1 MTSATRADNIVNRTI
16 FTADNILPLRR
27 IADESIDLI
36 YLDPPFNS
44 KKQWS
49 APVGSEAAGA
59 AFKDTWTLS
68 DIDEA
73 WVDEIAA
80 ANPGL
85 ARIIDAVGAINGD
98 GDKSYLIMMAIRLI
112 EMRRVL
118 KPTGSFYLHCD
129 PTMSHSL
136 KLLLDAIFGGDNF
149 VNEITWKRY
158 AAHSLAKGG
167 FDNIAD
173 ILLLYAANKDEML
186 SNKVYG
192 TLSKTAMRKRFP
204 HKEEKTKRR
213 FQHVALEQ
221 RSNSSSAGEKRVI
234 GEREVISEIGW
245 RWTQETFDKRLAANP
260 RLIYWTKN
268 GRPRYK
274 LYMDEYKGPPPGNI
288 WVDVKYLSSGNRER
302 LGYPTQKPE
311 ALLERIIKASSNP
324 GDWILDPFCGCAT
337 ACVVAEQQGRNW
349 IGIDISEKA
358 SELVVQRFSKIEPL
372 IRIVDRII
380 HRTDLPDRNES
391 YNRQKIVDRL
401 YAEQDG
407 CCKACNVRF
416 SKRNLTLDHIVP
428 RGKGGPDIPANLQL
442 LCGACNSEKGTR
454 SMAHYLAIR
463 RRRAG
468 G

>member
-1 MTSATRADNIVNRTI
+1 MPEARADNIVNRTI

-49 APVGSEAAGA
+49 APVGSAAAGA

-68 DIDEA
+68 DIDES

-85 ARIIDAVGAINGD
+85 ARLIDAVGAVNGD

-118 KPTGSFYLHCD
+118 KPTGSLYLHCD
-129 PTMSHSL
+129 PTMSHAL
-136 KLLLDAIFGGDNF
+136 KLTLDAIFGDDRF
-149 VNEITWKRY
+149 RNEVIWFYHDSPGRPKRY
-158 AAHSLAKGG
+158 WPRKHDIILFYSKSAEKENAWKFNGDSVRIPIMEASKQRYAYTRVLGGREYLGGKSIRKGKIPE
-167 FDNIAD
+167 DVWPMPVV
-173 ILLLYAANKDEML
+173 K
-186 SNKVYG
+186 
-192 TLSKTAMRKRFP
+192 
-204 HKEEKTKRR
+204 
-213 FQHVALEQ
+213 Q
-221 RSNSSSAGEKRVI
+221 NSGEAV
-234 GEREVISEIGW
+234 
-245 RWTQETFDKRLAANP
+245 
-260 RLIYWTKN
+260 
-268 GRPRYK
+268 
-274 LYMDEYKGPPPGNI
+274 
-288 WVDVKYLSSGNRER
+288 
-302 LGYPTQKPE
+302 GYPTQKPL
-311 ALLERIIKASSNP
+311 ALLERIIKASSDE
-324 GDWILDPFCGCAT
+324 GDWMLDPFCGCAT
-337 ACVVAEQQGRNW
+337 ACVAAEQLGRRW

-358 SELVVQRFSKIEPL
+358 AELVKMRFGKIEPL
-372 IRIVDRII
+372 IRHVNQVI
-380 HRTDLPDRNES
+380 HRKDLPDRNEK
-391 YNRQKIVDRL
+391 YLRQQVIDRL

-407 CCKACNVRF
+407 CCKACDIRF

>member
-1 MTSATRADNIVNRTI
+1 MPEARADNIVNRTI

-49 APVGSEAAGA
+49 APVGSAAAGA

-68 DIDEA
+68 DIDES

-85 ARIIDAVGAINGD
+85 ARLIEAVGAVNGD

-118 KPTGSFYLHCD
+118 KPTGSLYLHCD
-129 PTMSHSL
+129 PTMSHAL
-136 KLLLDAIFGGDNF
+136 KLTLDAIFGGEQF
-149 VNEITWKRY
+149 RSEITWKRY
-158 AAHSLAKGG
+158 AAHSLSKGS

-173 ILLLYAANKDEML
+173 IILIYSANKETTKLNRIFGEATSIEM
-186 SNKVYG
+186 K
-192 TLSKTAMRKRFP
+192 KRFP
-204 HKEEKTKRR
+204 HVEDETGRR
-213 FQHVALEQ
+213 FQHAALEKTSN
-221 RSNSSSAGEKRVI
+221 RSNAGETRNINGRTVRTKL
-234 GEREVISEIGW
+234 GW
-245 RWTQETFDKRLAANP
+245 IWSQETIDQRIAANP
-260 RLIYWTKN
+260 RLIYWTRN

-274 LYMDEYKGPPPGNI
+274 IYADEYKGTPLGNI
-288 WVDVKYLSSGNRER
+288 WVDIPYLSSGDSER
-302 LGYPTQKPE
+302 VGYPTQKPL
-311 ALLERIIKASSNP
+311 ALLERIIKASSDE
-324 GDWILDPFCGCAT
+324 GDWMLDPFCGCAT
-337 ACVVAEQQGRNW
+337 ACVAAEQLGRRW

-358 SELVVQRFSKIEPL
+358 AELVKMRFGKIEPL
-372 IRIVDRII
+372 IRHVNQVI
-380 HRTDLPDRNES
+380 HRKDLPDRNEK
-391 YNRQKIVDRL
+391 YLRQQVIDRL

-407 CCKACNVRF
+407 CCKACDIRF

-463 RRRAG
+463 RRAG